1 MFQRMSKLFVAM
13 VVAAGLLGGCVVRE
27 RVVVAAP
34 PCPRA
39 VWVEGHYGPYGRWY
53 PAHWQCSY

>member
-27 RVVVAAP
+27 RVVAAAP
-34 PCPRA
+34 CPGA
-39 VWVEGHYGPYGRWY
+39 FWVEGHYGPHGHWH
-53 PAHWQCSY
+53 PAHWQCP